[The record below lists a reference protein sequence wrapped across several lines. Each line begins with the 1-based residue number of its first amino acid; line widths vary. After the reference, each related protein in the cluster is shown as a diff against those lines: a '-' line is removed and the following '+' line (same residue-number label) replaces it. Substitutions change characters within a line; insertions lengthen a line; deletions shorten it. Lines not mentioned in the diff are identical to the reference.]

1 MQIKKMLITPNPYSR
16 PQKKIGQIK
25 NIVIHWIG
33 NAGTTAENNAKY
45 FDGLKVGKKN
55 SAGNHIYAS
64 SHYIIG
70 NDGVVVRC
78 VPEGEVA
85 YHASEANSYS
95 IGVEI
100 CHPDWNGK
108 PTQRAYESLV
118 SVLVTLCRKYKLK
131 PTQAIIRHYDVT
143 GKVCPKYYV
152 ANEGVFEQLKNDV
165 AKKVD
170 TDVELIKAVEV
181 LHSKGIIAT
190 PEVWNDAEK
199 IQLKNVEAL
208 VGKIGKYMFG
218 CVNYDEVIERLVR
231 KNIINS
237 PDVWRKRVYSK
248 GDVRDFIIKVY
259 IDCR

>member
-1 MQIKKMLITPNPYSR
+1 MQIKEMIITPNKYSR

-55 SAGNHIYAS
+55 STGKYIYAS

-78 VPEGEVA
+78 VPENEVA

-95 IGVEI
+95 IGVEV
-100 CHPDWNGK
+100 CHPDWTGK
-108 PTQRAYESLV
+108 PTQKAYESLV
-118 SVLVTLCRKYKLK
+118 KLLVELCRKYKLE

-152 ANEGVFEQLKNDV
+152 EDGGAFKRLKEEVKGKMSEDKELEDAVKVLQKKGVIN
-165 AKKVD
+165 
-170 TDVELIKAVEV
+170 
-181 LHSKGIIAT
+181 S
-190 PEVWNDAEK
+190 PEVWINGDYTRDNVRSL
-199 IQLKNVEAL
+199 ILKL
-208 VGKIGKYMFG
+208 SYT
-218 CVNYDEVIERLVR
+218 L
-231 KNIINS
+231 
-237 PDVWRKRVYSK
+237 
-248 GDVRDFIIKVY
+248 
-259 IDCR
+259 

>member
-1 MQIKKMLITPNPYSR
+1 MQIKEMFITPNPYSR

-55 SAGNHIYAS
+55 STGEYIYAS

-78 VPEGEVA
+78 VPESEVA
-85 YHASEANSYS
+85 YHASKANTYS
-95 IGVEI
+95 IGVEV

-108 PTQRAYESLV
+108 PTQKAYDSLV
-118 SVLVTLCRKYKLK
+118 NLLVELCKKYKLE
-131 PTQAIIRHYDVT
+131 PTQTIIRHYDVT

-152 ANEGVFEQLKNDV
+152 ENRGAFEQLKKDV
-165 AKKVD
+165 VKSVEPD
-170 TDVELIKAVEV
+170 EELIKAVDV
-181 LHSKGIIAT
+181 LHSKEIIGT
-190 PEVWNDAEK
+190 LEVWNDVEK
-199 IQLKNVEAL
+199 IKLKNVEAL
-208 VGKIGKYMFG
+208 ILKIGKHLFNCMD
-218 CVNYDEVIERLVR
+218 YDEVIEKLIQ
-231 KNIINS
+231 KGIINS

-248 GDVRDFIIKVY
+248 QNVRDFIVKFYYRI
-259 IDCR
+259 